1 MANLGTPPAKGRL
14 TSLDA
19 YRGFVMLAMASAGLG
34 LSKACSN
41 PKVIQ
46 HFDGQSCEAG
56 WHWLCAQLA
65 FHTEHVPW
73 GGCSFWDLIQPS
85 FMFMVGVALP
95 FSFASREALGQDRRL
110 QFLHVLMRSMVLILL
125 GIFLSSNWSQHTNFV
140 FTNVL
145 TQIGLG
151 YPVVW
156 LLLNRHFGVQLGLAV
171 MVLAGY
177 WYAFFCHDPGLVI
190 PPEGFVPQYD
200 GLTAHWN
207 KYTNWAAY
215 LDQTILN
222 WFPQYNAEGQR
233 IPFRKLNE
241 GGYATLN
248 CVPSMVTMLFGLMT
262 GELLRSPRSPARKT
276 SLLVAAG
283 ALSLILGLAL
293 DPQRIWWLKVDWSI
307 CPIVKRI
314 WTPSWTLYST
324 AWTLW
329 MLAVFYWVIDV
340 QGWKWLA
347 FPLTVVG
354 MNSIVMYCM
363 SQLLKPWF
371 TKTLRI
377 HIRQDLFTSDIG
389 KVGEYSAH
397 LLIMWL
403 ICLWLYRQKIFVRI

>member
-1 MANLGTPPAKGRL
+1 MANQSAPPFSGRL

-41 PKVIQ
+41 PKVIER
-46 HFDGQSCEAG
+46 FDGKPYEAG

-85 FMFMVGVALP
+85 FMFLVGVALP
-95 FSFASREALGQDRRL
+95 FSFASREALGQDRFI
-110 QFLHVLMRSMVLILL
+110 QFLHVLKRSVILILL

-151 YPVVW
+151 YPIVW
-156 LLLNRHFGVQLGLAV
+156 LLLNHHFGLQLCFAV

-177 WYAFFCHDPGLVI
+177 WYAFFCHDPGLVVS
-190 PPEGFVPQYD
+190 PEGFVPQYE
-200 GLTAHWN
+200 GLAAHWN

-215 LDQTILN
+215 LDQTFLN
-222 WFPQYNAEGQR
+222 WFPQYNAEGLR
-233 IPFRKLNE
+233 IPFRKPNE
-241 GGYATLN
+241 GGYTTLN
-248 CVPSMVTMLFGLMT
+248 FVPSMVTMLFGLMT
-262 GELLRSPRSPARKT
+262 GELLRSQRSPNRKT
-276 SLLVAAG
+276 LWMIAAG
-283 ALSLILGLAL
+283 ALCLILGLAL
-293 DPQRIWWLKVDWSI
+293 DPQRVWWLKLDWST
-307 CPIVKRI
+307 CPIVKRL
-314 WTPSWTLYST
+314 WTPSWTLFST
-324 AWTLW
+324 GWTLW
-329 MLAVFYWVIDV
+329 MLAGFYWVIDV
-340 QGWKWLA
+340 KGWKWWA

-354 MNSIVMYCM
+354 MNSIAMYCM

-371 TKTLRI
+371 TKTLKI
-377 HIRQDLFTSDIG
+377 HVQQDLFTSDLG

-403 ICLWLYRQKIFVRI
+403 ICLWMYRQKIFVRI